1 MPRVHVVANRTAESP
16 ELLDA
21 LKSRAAK
28 GDDPEFLLVVPASG
42 HGLQKAA
49 DPDAAR
55 KESGEHLDH
64 ASQTFLTEGLRVET
78 HLGDPDP
85 LAAVQ
90 DAVNFGSFDEVIVS
104 TLRGRSFEEK
114 ALAARALER
123 EVLPLFESGTLEVPV
138 ADTFGLEDAAAAY
151 SRFEAGAK
159 CGKIVLL
166 MGDGA

>member
-1 MPRVHVVANRTAESP
+1 MPRVLVVANRTAESP

-104 TLRGRSFEEK
+104 TLP
-114 ALAARALER
+114 ARASKWLKMDLPTRVER
-123 EVLPLFESGTLEVPV
+123 VTGLPVTHVETKQ
-138 ADTFGLEDAAAAY
+138 AD
-151 SRFEAGAK
+151 
-159 CGKIVLL
+159 
-166 MGDGA
+166 